1 MNSRFDQESVK
12 SENLKHKI
20 SSPRMKEKF
29 HLPDI
34 RGGGGGELPT
44 SSSRLQAGSSSKI
57 SSKL

>member
-44 SSSRLQAGSSSKI
+44 S
-57 SSKL
+57 

>member
-1 MNSRFDQESVK
+1 MK

-34 RGGGGGELPT
+34 RGGGELPT